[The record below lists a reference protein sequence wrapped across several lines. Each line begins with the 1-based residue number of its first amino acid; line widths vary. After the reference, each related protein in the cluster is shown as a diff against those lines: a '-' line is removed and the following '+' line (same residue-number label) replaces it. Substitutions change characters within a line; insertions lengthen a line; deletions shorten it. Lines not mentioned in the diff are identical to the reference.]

1 MNDRQPAID
10 LSRHHF
16 MRGIGDFA
24 LFGTW
29 IHNEDQEDTE
39 PCLVVVPRYRRDGFR
54 PVCVALSA
62 AYKYNDPRYLARV
75 TPVFLKMLGFDDG
88 LSKAHELA
96 SLIHDHLYD
105 LITLPVDPTAAI
117 VVGEASL
124 DLGNGRRTTVEF
136 MDHEQIPQA

>member
-1 MNDRQPAID
+1 MTDRQPAID
-10 LSRHHF
+10 LTRHAF

-24 LFGTW
+24 IYGTW
-29 IHNEDQEDTE
+29 IENDDQEDTE
-39 PCLVVVPRYRRDGFR
+39 PCLVVIPRYRREGFK
-54 PVCVALSA
+54 PVCIALSA

-88 LSKAHELA
+88 LSKAHALA

-105 LITLPVDPTAAI
+105 LITMPVDPTAAI

-124 DLGNGRRTTVEF
+124 DIEGRRRTVEI
-136 MDHEQIPQA
+136 MDHEQIKQA

>member
-1 MNDRQPAID
+1 MRKYAID
-10 LSRHHF
+10 LTRHAWK
-16 MRGIGDFA
+16 RDAGDFSIY
-24 LFGTW
+24 GTW
-29 IHNEDQEDTE
+29 VFNEDQEDTE
-39 PCLVVVPRYRRDGFR
+39 PCLVVIPRYRTGGFR
-54 PVCVALSA
+54 PVVIALSA
-62 AYKYNDPRYLARV
+62 AFRYNDPRYLARV

-88 LSKAHELA
+88 LSKAHALA

-105 LITLPVDPTAAI
+105 LITMPVDPTAAI

>member
-1 MNDRQPAID
+1 MRKYAID
-10 LSRHHF
+10 LTRHAWK
-16 MRGIGDFA
+16 RDAGDFSIY
-24 LFGTW
+24 GTW
-29 IHNEDQEDTE
+29 VFNEDQEDTE
-39 PCLVVVPRYRRDGFR
+39 PCLVVIPRYRTGGLR
-54 PVCVALSA
+54 PVVIALSA
-62 AYKYNDPRYLARV
+62 AFRYNDPRYLARV

-88 LSKAHELA
+88 LSKAHALA

-105 LITLPVDPTAAI
+105 LITMPVDPTAAI